1 MGSFLIA
8 ETVQLFLT
16 PRLPPLPDQDVS
28 MRFKHILVLPRHKFC
43 VWASSIFFL
52 TRWIWPRADKRKKE
66 ADGTFVLLSA
76 IRTHCS
82 FYIFEYT
89 RSPNLTKFRS
99 FLPWKLPCIIFFRLQ
114 FGEKLL
120 VRKSWAER
128 TCPVCKEEGA
138 RSSVKEVK
146 YGLWRGDWTR
156 FNLEGENNWLHGY
169 LSWATQTQNLI

>member
-28 MRFKHILVLPRHKFC
+28 MRFKHIDINFVSGHHL
-43 VWASSIFFL
+43 SFFL
-52 TRWIWPRADKRKKE
+52 TRWIWPRADKRRKE

-89 RSPNLTKFRS
+89 QSPNLMKFRS
-99 FLPWKLPCIIFFRLQ
+99 FLPWKLPCIIFFRSK
-114 FGEKLL
+114 FGENLL
-120 VRKSWAER
+120 VRKSWAELTR
-128 TCPVCKEEGA
+128 PVCKEEGA

-156 FNLEGENNWLHGY
+156 FKLEGEKNWLQGY